1 MFILE
6 KCPKCF
12 AEKYVKNGF
21 TYGKQRYKCKSCGCN
36 FITERRQHNDKTI
49 KDAIVLYLEGL
60 GINAIARFLK
70 VSQQIVSYWIKKYG
84 NIIQGLRNK
93 ENTSYDIVEVDEMC
107 TFLKRKLIKDGYGFF
122 TIENK
127 TRLLI
132 LK

>member
-1 MFILE
+1 M
-6 KCPKCF
+6 
-12 AEKYVKNGF
+12 
-21 TYGKQRYKCKSCGCN
+21 
-36 FITERRQHNDKTI
+36 
-49 KDAIVLYLEGL
+49 LYLEGL